1 MSQRLGSRTATED
14 DSPEHEPDDDMSSGE
29 RATASHELPS
39 VLRSTITGHADSPEH
54 EADD

>member
-29 RATASHELPS
+29 RATASHDLPS
-39 VLRSTITGHADSPEH
+39 ALRGATDGHADSPEH